1 MDNTYKSPP
10 VVMDTNVLVA
20 GACRH
25 EQSAAY
31 QILMGV
37 LEEDV
42 PLMLT
47 PAIALEYLDVLL
59 RPRILSLTGLN
70 HSQSADLVAELISV
84 SRQLQNRFSW
94 RPNLRD
100 ESDNKFAEAAINAG
114 AIVVTYN
121 IRHFRSGDLR
131 PYGWAT
137 MTPMEFVTRYL
148 D

>member
-1 MDNTYKSPP
+1 MQYKSPP

-25 EQSAAY
+25 EQSPAY
-31 QILMGV
+31 RFLMGV
-37 LEEDV
+37 LEGDF

-70 HSQSADLVAELISV
+70 HSESADLLTDLISV
-84 SRQLQNRFSW
+84 SRHLQNRFSW

-100 ESDNKFAEAAINAG
+100 ESDNKFVEAAINAG

-121 IRHFRSGDLR
+121 VRHFRSGDLQ
-131 PYGWAT
+131 PFGWAI
-137 MTPMEFVTRYL
+137 MTPLEFVTRYL
-148 D
+148 G